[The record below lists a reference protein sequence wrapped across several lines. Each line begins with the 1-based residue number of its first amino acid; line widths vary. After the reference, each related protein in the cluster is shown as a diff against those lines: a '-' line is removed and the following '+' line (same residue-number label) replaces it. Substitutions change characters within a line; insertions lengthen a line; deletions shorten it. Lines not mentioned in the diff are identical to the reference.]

1 MAVNANS
8 VATGKCYA
16 TSTTQVRRMLGIK
29 GDQVT
34 YEARGR
40 EREFGVRRRRR
51 TGPRSPQRSI
61 ARSAPTSIRIPH
73 ADARSPRSHI
83 ALVLNPIRSR

>member
-16 TSTTQVRRMLGIK
+16 TSTTQVRRVLVIK

-34 YEARGR
+34 YEARGKKARKGIWGAKATSDRATFAAEVDR
-40 EREFGVRRRRR
+40 EV
-51 TGPRSPQRSI
+51 
-61 ARSAPTSIRIPH
+61 SADFDPS
-73 ADARSPRSHI
+73 S
-83 ALVLNPIRSR
+83 SR